1 VALRRC
7 ALIASV
13 FAPGDVID
21 NRYEVLAPLA
31 EGGMGA
37 VYRARRTLLGDE
49 VAIKVVLG
57 DRSNAAAGERFLR
70 ESRVAASLRHPSIVS
85 IFDFDMLPGGEPY
98 LVMELLSGPSLRA
111 EIDASGRLELDDV
124 HRILPGICA
133 ALELAH
139 SHDVVHRDI
148 KPANIVAH
156 EYYAGQRAWKLVDF
170 GIANLRQ
177 TTEVT
182 RLTSAHQ
189 FVGTV
194 AYASPEQ
201 LSGRMVDA
209 RADVY
214 SLSAVIFEMLTGR
227 LPFGG
232 GDLLAIVT
240 AQMSGSTPSIRAVRP
255 ELPEWIDIVLAR
267 GLAKDPDQR
276 WPSASALRAALRAGQ
291 VSPTATTVAAS
302 PVPRSGLSAI
312 YDIGES
318 VGPGRLGSEVFR
330 GTHRALGHPVAIRI
344 LRHGSHPNWTA
355 VRERFF
361 REAKALQLSHES
373 VIQVRDYGEEPG
385 LVYIVT
391 DYIEGSSVRTLL
403 NEVGR
408 LEWPRLRPL
417 LSQLLDA
424 ARVLH
429 RRKAV
434 LCGLSP
440 EIMRVRPASSD
451 PDGGEEGEQ
460 LLISTAGIWTARDLL
475 ATLKE
480 TTLRGVSL
488 DDVELRYVAPEL
500 LTGGSVDV
508 RSDIFTIGVLAC
520 EMATGAPPFDGRS
533 MPELLGRMLSG
544 VVPDLRGKAPELP
557 EASAAAIL
565 RALRPSPGERFA
577 NARDFAAALA

>member
-1 VALRRC
+1 
-7 ALIASV
+7 
-13 FAPGDVID
+13 
-21 NRYEVLAPLA
+21 
-31 EGGMGA
+31 MGA

-57 DRSNAAAGERFLR
+57 DRLNRAASERFLR

-85 IFDFDMLPGGEPY
+85 IFDFDTLPGGEPY

-111 EIDASGRLELDDV
+111 EIDARGRLELSDV
-124 HRILPGICA
+124 STVLPGICA

-156 EYYAGQRAWKLVDF
+156 EYHGGQRAWKLLDF

-177 TTEVT
+177 TTEET

-189 FVGTV
+189 FIGTV
-194 AYASPEQ
+194 SYASPEQ
-201 LSGRMVDA
+201 LSGRPVDA

-214 SLSAVIFEMLTGR
+214 SLAAVIFEMLTGQ

-232 GDLLAIVT
+232 GGDLMTIIT
-240 AQMSGSTPSIRAVRP
+240 AQMSGPVPRVKAVRP
-255 ELPEWIDIVLAR
+255 ELPEWIDAVLAR
-267 GLAKDPDQR
+267 GLARNPDDR
-276 WPSASALRAALRAGQ
+276 WPSAAAFGAVLSRSGF
-291 VSPTATTVAAS
+291 SPTATTALSPPAAIA
-302 PVPRSGLSAI
+302 GIAAT
-312 YDIGES
+312 YDIGER
-318 VGPGRLGSEVFR
+318 VGPGRLGSTVFR
-330 GTHRALGHPVAIRI
+330 GVHRALGQPVAIRV
-344 LRHGSHPNWTA
+344 LRYESHPNWTA
-355 VRERFF
+355 AKDRFL
-361 REAKALQLSHES
+361 REAKALQVSHES

-391 DYIEGSSVRTLL
+391 DYIEGPSGRMLL

-408 LEWPRLRPL
+408 LEWPRLRRL
-417 LSQLLDA
+417 LLQLLDA
-424 ARVLH
+424 ARTLH
-429 RRKAV
+429 RRRAL

-440 EIMRVRPASSD
+440 EIMRVRAAPSPGDDSA
-451 PDGGEEGEQ
+451 GEGEK
-460 LLISTAGIWTARDLL
+460 LLISTAGIWTAQDLL

-508 RSDIFTIGVLAC
+508 RSDVFTIGVLAY

-544 VVPDLRGKAPELP
+544 AVADPRVAAPEMP
-557 EASAAAIL
+557 EAPAAAIL
-565 RALRPSPGERFA
+565 RALRPAPADRHA
-577 NARDFAAALA
+577 NVREFAAALGDRRSRRF